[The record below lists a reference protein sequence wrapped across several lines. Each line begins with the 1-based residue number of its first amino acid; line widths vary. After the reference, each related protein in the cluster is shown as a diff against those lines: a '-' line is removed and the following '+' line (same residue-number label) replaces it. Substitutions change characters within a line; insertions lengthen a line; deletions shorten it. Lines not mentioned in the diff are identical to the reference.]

1 MRTAV
6 RDSVPQ
12 CLLDQALRL
21 NYTAVV
27 RVTRVRFEEVLAME
41 LFSASN
47 LPADPAVWPR
57 YRKRVLTSAIKIDGP
72 FAVQTSE
79 GTLSCADGY
88 LALDARGYPY
98 PIASDEFG
106 LIYEASE

>member
-1 MRTAV
+1 
-6 RDSVPQ
+6 
-12 CLLDQALRL
+12 
-21 NYTAVV
+21 
-27 RVTRVRFEEVLAME
+27 ME